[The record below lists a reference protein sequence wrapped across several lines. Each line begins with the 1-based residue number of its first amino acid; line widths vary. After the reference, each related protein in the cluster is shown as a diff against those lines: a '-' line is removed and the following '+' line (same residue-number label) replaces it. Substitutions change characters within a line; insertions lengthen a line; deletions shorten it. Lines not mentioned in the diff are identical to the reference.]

1 MGSRK
6 GKVKRGK
13 GKDRWTR
20 DGKDIAKLESR
31 IAKVE
36 DGRANDDPPHPTLS
50 GKSTTRL
57 RRFFLFVRG
66 SLCGLW
72 KKRQEPIADQPLAVG
87 DGPRGQA
94 RFEGVLNPT
103 AVHERERG

>member
-1 MGSRK
+1 MGRGK
-6 GKVKRGK
+6 GESKK

-36 DGRANDDPPHPTLS
+36 DGRANETALTLPS
-50 GKSTTRL
+50 LGRDSCAPAAVLPLYEGESL
-57 RRFFLFVRG
+57 RA
-66 SLCGLW
+66 W
-72 KKRQEPIADQPLAVG
+72 KRRQEPIADQALAVG